1 MTSECWRF
9 GGGKFWG
16 IFWGDHR
23 TFCESQSFWSLPLRC
38 RGALDFL
45 YFFGGDSLSLC
56 RDLPGTLHCREDSG
70 IVPGKDFPGMTD
82 RFGGGRSVFGASA
95 PGRRSL
101 RHSFLL
107 RHCLSRRDYPCK
119 ALLDNPVMGLPHCI
133 NPVRG
138 ISAPR
143 TTNVVR
149 RACRRSHNIV
159 NHLFSA
165 EVYSEYTFVFLGI
178 KFLLG
183 QAESRAI
190 VLFGI
195 ELAILEFPQ

>member
-1 MTSECWRF
+1 MWDF
-9 GGGKFWG
+9 L
-16 IFWGDHR
+16 GDHR
-23 TFCESQSFWSLPLRC
+23 TFCESFLFLWPFCFLLQGLSFR
-38 RGALDFL
+38 LDFL
-45 YFFGGDSLSLC
+45 AVTPFF
-56 RDLPGTLHCREDSG
+56 PCREFARGGSPCRNPSG
-70 IVPGKDFPGMTD
+70 IVPGQGGLSRND
-82 RFGGGRSVFGASA
+82 RPILGGRVSA
-95 PGRRSL
+95 FRRSL

-165 EVYSEYTFVFLGI
+165 GVYSEYTFVFLGI